1 MANFA
6 PLNREGCV
14 LVVIDFQE
22 KLLPAIYDF
31 TAVLDRAV
39 KMVTA
44 AHTMNVPVLFTQ
56 HYTPGLGQTH
66 EALRKLQPEFSYIE
80 KNIFNSFG
88 VPDFAAKLE
97 ALQAKTL
104 VMLGIGW
111 NFGFIGATA
120 MLTRASRPEERS
132 RIQGLNDLVVFG
144 GVFVASLSSGG
155 LMNCAGVTSAAAGWS
170 AVNLAMVPF
179 LVLAGGA
186 LIWLVLRPKEA

>member
-66 EALRKLQPEFSYIE
+66 EALRKLQPEISCVE

-88 VPDFAAKLE
+88 APDFAAKLE

-104 VMLGIGW
+104 VMLGIEAH
-111 NFGFIGATA
+111 ICLMQTA
-120 MLTRASRPEERS
+120 L
-132 RIQGLNDLVVFG
+132 
-144 GVFVASLSSGG
+144 
-155 LMNCAGVTSAAAGWS
+155 
-170 AVNLAMVPF
+170 
-179 LVLAGGA
+179 GA
-186 LIWLVLRPKEA
+186 LERGYDVHILADASGSRKAANKEIGLARLRQAGAIISATELTIYEWMVRSDSDDFRALRSLLK

>member
-1 MANFA
+1 MTNFA
-6 PLNREGCV
+6 PLKREGCV

-31 TAVLDRAV
+31 TAVLDRAA

-56 HYTPGLGQTH
+56 HYTTGLGQTH

-104 VMLGIGW
+104 VMLGIEAH
-111 NFGFIGATA
+111 ICLMQTALGA
-120 MLTRASRPEERS
+120 LER
-132 RIQGLNDLVVFG
+132 GYDVH
-144 GVFVASLSSGG
+144 
-155 LMNCAGVTSAAAGWS
+155 
-170 AVNLAMVPF
+170 
-179 LVLAGGA
+179 VLADASGSRKAANKEIGLARLRQAGA
-186 LIWLVLRPKEA
+186 IISATELTIYEWMVRSDSDDFRALRNLLK